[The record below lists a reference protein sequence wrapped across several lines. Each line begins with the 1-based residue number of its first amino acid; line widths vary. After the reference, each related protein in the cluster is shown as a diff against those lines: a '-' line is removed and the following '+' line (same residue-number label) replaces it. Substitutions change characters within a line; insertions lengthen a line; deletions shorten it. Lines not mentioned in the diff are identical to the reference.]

1 MNKIF
6 IIRSVSLTDHRRSIK
21 LENKRLLNLLLVEDD
36 EDHAHFIMSVL
47 KKDGLVVRN
56 IWWVKNGQEA
66 IDYLSKTKK
75 IMDNPNIILLDIKM
89 PIMNGFEVLKWLKAN
104 DKYKII
110 PVIILTTSGMSED
123 IQKALQIGANDYLVK
138 PVRWVSFKRKIRE
151 FGKYWSYVSD
161 SYV

>member
-1 MNKIF
+1 M
-6 IIRSVSLTDHRRSIK
+6 
-21 LENKRLLNLLLVEDD
+21 ENKRLLNLLLVEDD